1 MRTNVRFIVALAAI
15 CIAASAHAQAPAR
28 QSSTLRPPLD
38 LKLHI
43 DKKPDYVEHFD
54 RTRYVAGDQVFVFP
68 GERFGINV
76 TLKDD
81 KITAI
86 TYEPEGAK
94 SDIEFHL
101 TQETITPQLTI
112 MVLVTRNGLKRTL
125 LFDAKMTIPKEKAPF
140 DTNITA
146 IEPGQSSYE
155 SWPNPIIQLILSN
168 FRLADPGSP
177 AKP

>member
-1 MRTNVRFIVALAAI
+1 MRTIVRFIVALAAI
-15 CIAASAHAQAPAR
+15 CIPASAYAQAPAG
-28 QSSTLRPPLD
+28 QKSPLRPPFD

-43 DKKPDYVEHFD
+43 DKKPDYTEHFD
-54 RTRYVAGDQVFVFP
+54 RTPYVSGNQVFVFP

-81 KITAI
+81 KIAAI
-86 TYEPEGAK
+86 SYEPDGAK

-101 TQETITPQLTI
+101 TQETITPEITI
-112 MVLVTRNGLKRTL
+112 MMLVTHNGLKRTL
-125 LFDAKMTIPKEKAPF
+125 LFDAKMTMPKEKAPF
-140 DTNITA
+140 DTSITPV
-146 IEPGQSSYE
+146 EPGLSSYE

-168 FRLADPGSP
+168 FRLADQAPP

>member
-15 CIAASAHAQAPAR
+15 SIAASAHAQAPAG
-28 QSSTLRPPLD
+28 QKSTFRPPFD
-38 LKLHI
+38 LNLHI
-43 DKKPDYVEHFD
+43 DKKPDYHEHFD
-54 RTRYVAGDQVFVFP
+54 RTPYVSGNQVFVFP

-81 KITAI
+81 KIAAI

-112 MVLVTRNGLKRTL
+112 MVLVTRNGLKRKL
-125 LFDAKMTIPKEKAPF
+125 LFDARMTIPNEKAPF
-140 DTNITA
+140 DTNITPV
-146 IEPGQSSYE
+146 EPGQSSYE

-168 FRLADPGSP
+168 FRLTDPTPP

>member
-15 CIAASAHAQAPAR
+15 SIAASAHAQAPAG
-28 QSSTLRPPLD
+28 QKSTFRPPFD
-38 LKLHI
+38 LNLHI
-43 DKKPDYVEHFD
+43 DKKPDYHEHFD
-54 RTRYVAGDQVFVFP
+54 RTPYVSGNQVFVFP

-81 KITAI
+81 KIAAI
-86 TYEPEGAK
+86 AYEPEGAK

-112 MVLVTRNGLKRTL
+112 MVLVTRNGLKRKL
-125 LFDAKMTIPKEKAPF
+125 LFDARMTIPNEKAPF
-140 DTNITA
+140 DTNITPV
-146 IEPGQSSYE
+146 EPGQSSYE

-168 FRLADPGSP
+168 FRLTDPAPP